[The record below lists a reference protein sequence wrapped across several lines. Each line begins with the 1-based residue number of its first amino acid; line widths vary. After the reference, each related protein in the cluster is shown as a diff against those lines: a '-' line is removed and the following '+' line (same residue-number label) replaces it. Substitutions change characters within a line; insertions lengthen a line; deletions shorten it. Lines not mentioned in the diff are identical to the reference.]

1 VARVVWN
8 YGAPGVKDKIRVRPR
23 GNFGSAGE
31 LSNQGMASRG
41 DICEASDDGLR
52 DVRWVKDGMALE
64 RGHTGNGPWPMR
76 IKGALTMVML

>member
-1 VARVVWN
+1 
-8 YGAPGVKDKIRVRPR
+8 
-23 GNFGSAGE
+23 
-31 LSNQGMASRG
+31 MASRG